1 MRALVGVDVGGT
13 FTDVAVVHDGGLT
26 TAKVPSTPGDQAVG
40 VMQGIAAALEL
51 AGLRPRDVGHLGHG
65 TTVATNALLEG
76 AGTRTG
82 FVTTRG
88 FGDLLALGR
97 QARPE
102 LYRPCVARPRPPA
115 VVTAELDERIVPE
128 GVLRHL
134 DDRSVEAA
142 AWRLRRA
149 RVGGVAICLLH
160 SYADPSHERRAA
172 AILREQLPGAFVVA
186 SNELAAEYR
195 EFERAST
202 TVVDA
207 YLGAHSDN

>member
-26 TAKVPSTPGDQAVG
+26 TAKVPSTPRDQAVG
-40 VMQGIAAALEL
+40 VMQGVTVALEL
-51 AGLRPRDVGHLGHG
+51 AGLRPRDVHHLGHG
-65 TTVATNALLEG
+65 TTVATNALLER

-115 VVTAELDERIVPE
+115 VLTAELDERIVPE
-128 GVLRHL
+128 GVLRPL
-134 DDRSVEAA
+134 DDGSVEAA
-142 AWRLRRA
+142 ARRLRRA
-149 RVGGVAICLLH
+149 RVGAVAICLLH
-160 SYADPSHERRAA
+160 SYADPTHERRVCEG
-172 AILREQLPGAFVVA
+172 RE
-186 SNELAAEYR
+186 
-195 EFERAST
+195 T
-202 TVVDA
+202 TA
-207 YLGAHSDN
+207 